1 MRCFG
6 YDDSVMRDLTLLFI
20 HLLVTIPR
28 LFGRGGARSIVAE
41 SLLVKQQLL
50 IVNRSRERAPVLR
63 PADRIIVGLCAMLM
77 HPTRVGMY
85 DLIGHFVYLKLYGG
99 FSYEGG
105 RKRNK
110 AQAAGSKP
118 CG

>member
-1 MRCFG
+1 MESERQEV
-6 YDDSVMRDLTLLFI
+6 STNRHRDTELEAQIDAAKDWWRLT
-20 HLLVTIPR
+20 T
-28 LFGRGGARSIVAE
+28 
-41 SLLVKQQLL
+41 
-50 IVNRSRERAPVLR
+50 
-63 PADRIIVGLCAMLM
+63 
-77 HPTRVGMY
+77 VGMY